1 MCIVPTEFILHQL
14 MPERKFFK
22 NPTRAAFVVISPQ
35 GLDMNPNTDY
45 NAAQSPVS
53 DSVLVF
59 GGS

>member
-1 MCIVPTEFILHQL
+1 